1 MRCAV
6 SFQQTRVEGNPA
18 NIHWHIPPEDYITE
32 HQTAH
37 KWRMKLLMVR
47 HNIQKQR

>member
-1 MRCAV
+1 MSPKKEKTWHMRCAV

-37 KWRMKLLMVR
+37 K
-47 HNIQKQR
+47 